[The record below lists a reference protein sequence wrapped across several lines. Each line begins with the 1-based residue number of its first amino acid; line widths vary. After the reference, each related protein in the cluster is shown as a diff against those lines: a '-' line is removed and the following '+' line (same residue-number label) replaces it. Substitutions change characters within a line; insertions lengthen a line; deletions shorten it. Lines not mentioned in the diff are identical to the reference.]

1 MPESFKE
8 WKMAIMS
15 VKQGYESTEE
25 HYNYKT
31 STGVM
36 YGGQGQPMDIGRS
49 NENFK
54 NGKPKCFNCNKYEY
68 MAKKC

>member
-1 MPESFKE
+1 MLESFKE
-8 WKMAIMS
+8 WKMAITS

-36 YGGQGQPMDIGRS
+36 YGGQGMNGRLPLGHVMDHL
-49 NENFK
+49 
-54 NGKPKCFNCNKYEY
+54 NGL
-68 MAKKC
+68 